1 MEVVRIVPYLDFGGV
16 EKRIE
21 LTATGFTSY
30 TDVKVTFIV
39 LGNGGA
45 VSNLMRDRGQ
55 DVRILD
61 SNPSIPNF
69 RLVFRLVKVL
79 KHLRPDVIHTSGAE
93 ANFHGLLA
101 AWLAGVQVRIGEEI
115 GFPNH
120 DWKWRFLFRITYSCA
135 HCVIGISEAV
145 KQKVVYLGEVA
156 AAKVKVIYNPV
167 DLKKRKFDDNPNRSA
182 EIETE
187 NKRPFVF
194 ITTCRLVPIKNLER
208 LIDAFSVLL
217 REFGQTS
224 LELWILG
231 EGPLKES
238 LIFKTEQ
245 LGIIDSVKFLGFQE
259 DVFQF
264 LNLAD
269 AFVLPSLSEGFSIS
283 LVEAMAMQLPCIATE
298 VGGPAEIIRA
308 DTGYLID
315 PHDQGDILAK
325 MKHVVALPHSER
337 RELGLRAKQDVE
349 SRFSTEKYVDDLLG
363 LYRGFL
369 SGNKGI

>member
-1 MEVVRIVPYLDFGGV
+1 MKVVRIVPFLDFGGV

-21 LTATGFTSY
+21 LTATGFASY

-45 VSNLMRDRGQ
+45 VSNLMQNRSQ

-69 RLVFRLVKVL
+69 RLILKLVKVL

-93 ANFHGLLA
+93 ANFHGLWA
-101 AWLAGVQVRIGEEI
+101 GRLAGVKVRIGEEI

-120 DWKWRFLFRITYSCA
+120 DWKWKFLFRMTYSCA

-145 KQKVVYLGEVA
+145 KQKVVQLGEVRA
-156 AAKVKVIYNPV
+156 SKVKVIYNPV
-167 DLKKRKFDDNPNRSA
+167 DLKNREFDDNSNRNA
-182 EIETE
+182 EIETRD
-187 NKRPFVF
+187 KKPFVF
-194 ITTCRLVPIKNLER
+194 VTTCRLVPIKNLER

-217 REFGQTS
+217 GEFERTS
-224 LELWILG
+224 LQLWILG

-238 LIFKTEQ
+238 LIIQTEQ
-245 LGIIDSVKFLGFQE
+245 LGIIDRVKFLGFQE

-264 LNLAD
+264 LNRAD

-283 LVEAMAMQLPCIATE
+283 LVEAMAMKLPCIATE

-337 RELGLRAKQDVE
+337 RELGLRAKQDIE
-349 SRFSTEKYVDDLLG
+349 SRFSTEKYVNDLLG

-369 SGNKGI
+369 SGNKDI